1 METLKGVGGETVKE
15 QPDDTDKRAM
25 VRLAKTIKLAVN
37 TQSRLQVTVDAE
49 DGVRP

>member
-15 QPDDTDKRAM
+15 PDDTDKRAM